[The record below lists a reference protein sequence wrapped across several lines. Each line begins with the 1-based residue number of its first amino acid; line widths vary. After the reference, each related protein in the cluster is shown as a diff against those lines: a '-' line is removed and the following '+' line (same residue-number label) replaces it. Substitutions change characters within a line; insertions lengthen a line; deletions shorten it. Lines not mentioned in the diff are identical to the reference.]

1 MLVTVLSPALASNC
15 NVSEGALSS
24 DHSMASMLNGHGTP
38 ESYADGP
45 KHYK

>member
-24 DHSMASMLNGHGTP
+24 DHCDGK
-38 ESYADGP
+38 YAEWPRHTRVLRGWA
-45 KHYK
+45 